1 MSQEDIERIKAL
13 LLEQEAERLRS
24 TAGLRA
30 VIRMLREGE
39 QLPNVPSQ
47 LDGATLDKLRA
58 LSHSVLQEELN
69 ATLAKLADE
78 NPARASALTKLMLK
92 TGFLKQ
98 TNDDSSANP

>member
-39 QLPNVPSQ
+39 QLPDVPSQ
-47 LDGATLDKLRA
+47 LDGATLEKLRA
-58 LSHSVLQEELN
+58 LSYSVLQEELI
-69 ATLAKLADE
+69 ATLAKLADV
-78 NPARASALTKLMLK
+78 NPARASALTKLLMK

-98 TNDDSSANP
+98 LDDGSTAAS